1 MTQDPKSLKTSEFQ
15 IITKIKSADKISS
28 HTLQSCVRLQRCTS
42 YALLAAEQQCYRL
55 RYLSDGNV
63 DDAEA
68 AEYAFHSLLTPI
80 HLIV

>member
-55 RYLSDGNV
+55 RYLSD
-63 DDAEA
+63 DAEA
-68 AEYAFHSLLTPI
+68 AEDAFHSLLTPI